1 MKHLSFKDTQ
11 FIIEA
16 IDHLIKE
23 YNERLLA
30 IEENEEDEDEASDLG
45 NDCMFLE
52 SLRTELEES
61 LSQGNTLKLPETSN
75 GSSQGQERMSL
86 DELVKPVLQL
96 SIIPCG
102 MISGTLRLFWVCQ
115 LEEAFCLRNI
125 SFFSFSFFP

>member
-1 MKHLSFKDTQ
+1 MPSVNWEQKHLSFKDTR

-30 IEENEEDEDEASDLG
+30 IEEKEEDEDEASELG
-45 NDCMFLE
+45 NDFMFLE

-61 LSQGNTLKLPETSN
+61 SSQGQTLKLPETSN

-96 SIIPCG
+96 SINE
-102 MISGTLRLFWVCQ
+102 RLLLV
-115 LEEAFCLRNI
+115 EAITQSIRQEKT
-125 SFFSFSFFP
+125 SMPSVTMQK